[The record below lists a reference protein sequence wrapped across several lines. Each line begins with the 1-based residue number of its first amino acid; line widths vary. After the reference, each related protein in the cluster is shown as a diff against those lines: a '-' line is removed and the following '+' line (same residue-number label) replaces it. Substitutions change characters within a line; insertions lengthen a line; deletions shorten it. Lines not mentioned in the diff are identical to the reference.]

1 MTPDERTLL
10 TQFLSDLSKTQGVAK
25 DAEAAQMIDQT
36 VRSNPDAA
44 YVLTQHALMADQAL
58 HQAQAQIQQL
68 QEQLQQF
75 QPQPQP
81 TSFFGGGPRS
91 APPPASPWAQAAQP
105 PPAPQYPQPQYPQPQ
120 YAQPQYAQQ
129 GGGGLFGGGPLSG
142 QRSGLGS
149 FLQSAGTTA
158 AGVAGGA
165 FLFEGLSNLFGGNHG
180 FGGGGFGGGGFGG
193 GGFGGGPMEENV
205 TINNYGDDDRDY
217 EDPGTSG
224 DIGGDDYS

>member
-1 MTPDERTLL
+1 MTPDERNLL

-25 DAEAAQMIDQT
+25 DPEAAQMIDQA

-44 YVLTQHALMADQAL
+44 YVLTQHALISDQAL

-68 QEQLQQF
+68 QDQLQQM
-75 QPQPQP
+75 QPPP
-81 TSFFGGGPRS
+81 PPASFFGGGGPRP
-91 APPPASPWAQAAQP
+91 APAPASPWAQAAQP
-105 PPAPQYPQPQYPQPQ
+105 PPPPYAPQYPQQ
-120 YAQPQYAQQ
+120 
-129 GGGGLFGGGPLSG
+129 GGGLFGGGPLGG
-142 QRSGLGS
+142 QQSGLGS

-180 FGGGGFGGGGFGG
+180 FGGGGFGGGFGG

-205 TINNYGDDDRDY
+205 TINNYGDGDDSYDN
-217 EDPGTSG
+217 DPGSSG

>member
-1 MTPDERTLL
+1 MTPDERNLL

-36 VRSNPDAA
+36 LRANPDAG
-44 YVLTQHALMADQAL
+44 YVLTQHALIADQAL
-58 HQAQAQIQQL
+58 HQAQAQI
-68 QEQLQQF
+68 EQLQDQLR
-75 QPQPQP
+75 Q
-81 TSFFGGGPRS
+81 S
-91 APPPASPWAQAAQP
+91 APPPAPASFFGGARPPSPPSSPWAQAAG
-105 PPAPQYPQPQYPQPQ
+105 PQPYPPQ
-120 YAQPQYAQQ
+120 APPQ

-142 QRSGLGS
+142 QQSGLGS

-165 FLFEGLSNLFGGNHG
+165 FLFEGLSNLFGGHHGGG
-180 FGGGGFGGGGFGG
+180 FGGLGGGGFGG

-205 TINNYGDDDRDY
+205 TINNYGDDDDD
-217 EDPGTSG
+217 DPGTSG